1 MTRALLPLLGI
12 ALALGAAPRA
22 AAAQVQ
28 RFAVVIGNDTG
39 QGDEV
44 TLRYA
49 ERDADKVADVL
60 GDLGGFPAE
69 NVVSLRGKTAEA
81 ARRAL
86 ISINDRVRAATG
98 DTLLLVYYSGH
109 ADGAGLHLGKTTF
122 AHDELLKLVRG
133 SPATIRLLIVDSCRS
148 GAVTRAKGGAAAASF
163 DLAVDE
169 ALAGEGAIFLSSSAA
184 DEDSQESDEIKGSF
198 FTHYLVSGLLGSAD
212 TDGDGAV
219 AVDEAYR
226 YAYENTLR
234 ASSRSAAGLQH
245 PAFQYDV
252 RGQGKIILTRLA
264 AAARDRA
271 QLTFPTGRTYVLF
284 EGSGKG
290 AVVAEVGADAAH
302 RTLSLR
308 AGTYFV
314 RGRGADDLLEG
325 SVTLSTGKTVALRE
339 AGLERVEFARLVRK
353 GGGGRRAA
361 HALTLGALAHSDLYD
376 AASACGGLAAGYRL
390 ELRSLSLL
398 GRVAG
403 CRGGYANAYL
413 QAHTSELDAAVGA
426 VHVWDAA
433 PLGLELGV
441 GAGAA
446 WLRQAFTTRGVAPS
460 RDTLAPHLDLL
471 AGATLDVRRRWFVGL
486 QARASTYFVWR
497 TEGTSTDAALRP
509 LFALGLELGLG
520 RRY

>member
-1 MTRALLPLLGI
+1 MTRALLIAMVMLGMY
-12 ALALGAAPRA
+12 ARVA
-22 AAAQVQ
+22 AADVQ

-39 QGDEV
+39 QGDEA

-49 ERDADKVADVL
+49 TDDADKVEGVL

-69 NVVSLRGKTAEA
+69 NIVSLRDKTADA
-81 ARRAL
+81 ARRAI
-86 ISINDRVRAATG
+86 ISINDRIRAASG
-98 DTLLLVYYSGH
+98 DTMLLVYYSGH
-109 ADGAGLHLGKTTF
+109 ADAAGLHLGKTTF
-122 AHDELLKLVRG
+122 ANDELLKLVRG
-133 SPATIRLLIVDSCRS
+133 SPATIRLLVIDSCRS
-148 GAVTRAKGGAAAASF
+148 GAVTRAKGGTAAAEF

-169 ALAGEGAIFLSSSAA
+169 SLAGEGAIFLSSSAA
-184 DEDSQESDEIKGSF
+184 DEDSQESDDIKGSF

-212 TDGDGAV
+212 SDGDGAV

-264 AAARDRA
+264 ATARDRA
-271 QLTFPTGRTYVLF
+271 QLTFPDGRTYVLF

-290 AVVAEVGADAAH
+290 AVVAEVGADAAR
-302 RTLSLR
+302 RTLSVR

-325 SVTLSTGKTVALRE
+325 SVSLAAGKTVELKE

-353 GGGGRRAA
+353 GGGGRVAA
-361 HALTLGALAHSDLYD
+361 HAMSFGLIGHSDLYD
-376 AASACGGLAAGYRL
+376 AGGACAGAALGYRL
-390 ELRSLSLL
+390 ELPAVSLL

-403 CRGGYANAYL
+403 CGGGYANAFL
-413 QAHTSELDAAVGA
+413 SARTLELDASLGA
-426 VHVWDAA
+426 VHVWDVA
-433 PLGLELGV
+433 PLALEVGV

-446 WLRQAFTTRGVAPS
+446 WLHQGFTTRGVAPS
-460 RDTLAPHLDLL
+460 RDTLAPHVELL
-471 AGATLDVRRRWFVGL
+471 AGATLDVSRRWFVGL
-486 QARASTYFVWR
+486 QARAATYFVRR
-497 TEGTSTDAALRP
+497 TEGTDPTATVTP
-509 LFALGLELGLG
+509 IFTLGADLSVG